1 VARTDVTSTDVTSTD
16 VTSTE
21 TTVSNSADHTEPIL
35 VAEHI
40 RRSFGGLN
48 AANVD
53 HLDVPQGQIIALIG
67 PNGAGKTTLFNV
79 LTGFEH
85 ADSGKWTFQ
94 GRQITGQPPY
104 QIARE
109 GMVRTFQL
117 ARALARMSVLDNM
130 KLAAADQ
137 RGERFFA
144 ALVGPLWR
152 AQEHRIEARALELLE
167 WVGLARHRDDY
178 AGTLSGGERKLLEL
192 GRAVMAEPG
201 LLMLDEPTSG
211 VNPALTDDLLDRIGS
226 LREQGVTVLFVEHDM
241 EVVTRI
247 SDGAVCMAQ
256 GRVIA
261 EGTPAEVVSD
271 PAVVDAYVGTYH
283 GERS

>member
-1 VARTDVTSTDVTSTD
+1 MTRTDVTR
-16 VTSTE
+16 TE
-21 TTVSNSADHTEPIL
+21 APVSPSADRADPIL
-35 VAEHI
+35 VAEGV
-40 RRSFGGLN
+40 RRSYGGLS

-53 HLDVPQGQIIALIG
+53 HLEVPEGRIIALIG

-85 ADSGKWTFQ
+85 ADSGRWTFQ

-104 QIARE
+104 QIARK

-117 ARALARMSVLDNM
+117 ARALARMTVLDNM
-130 KLAAADQ
+130 KLAAGNQ
-137 RGERFFA
+137 RGERFFV
-144 ALVGPLWR
+144 ALVRPFWR
-152 AQEHRIEARALELLE
+152 AQERLTELRALELLE

-192 GRAVMAEPG
+192 GRALMADPA

-211 VNPALTDDLLDRIGS
+211 VNPALTEGLLDRIGS
-226 LREQGVTVLFVEHDM
+226 LRAQGVTVVFVEHDM

-247 SDGAVCMAQ
+247 SDGAVCMAE

-261 EGTPAEVVSD
+261 EGTPAEVVGD
-271 PAVVDAYVGTYH
+271 PAVVDAYLGTHH
-283 GERS
+283 GERA

>member
-1 VARTDVTSTDVTSTD
+1 VTGTDVTSAEVRRAEAPGSR
-16 VTSTE
+16 
-21 TTVSNSADHTEPIL
+21 SADRAEAIL
-35 VAEHI
+35 VAEHV
-40 RRSFGGLN
+40 RRSFGGVC
-48 AANVD
+48 AADVD
-53 HLDVPQGQIIALIG
+53 HLDVPEGRIVALIG

-85 ADSGKWTFQ
+85 ADSGRWTFQ
-94 GRQITGQPPY
+94 GRQITGEPPY

-130 KLAAADQ
+130 KLAAANQ
-137 RGERFFA
+137 RGERFFVA
-144 ALVGPLWR
+144 FVRPAWR
-152 AQEHRIEARALELLE
+152 AQERQIESRALELLE
-167 WVGLARHRDDY
+167 WLGLARHRDDY

-192 GRAVMAEPG
+192 GRAVMAEPA

-211 VNPALTDDLLDRIGS
+211 VNPALKQELLDRIGA
-226 LREQGVTVLFVEHDM
+226 LRVQGVTVLFVEHDM

-247 SDGAVCMAQ
+247 SDGVVCMAQ

-261 EGTPAEVVSD
+261 EGAPADVVADS
-271 PAVVDAYVGTYH
+271 AVIDAYLGTHH
-283 GERS
+283 GERA

>member
-1 VARTDVTSTDVTSTD
+1 MATRTDDEALRTADAASTADDVP
-16 VTSTE
+16 
-21 TTVSNSADHTEPIL
+21 PIL
-35 VAEHI
+35 DAEQV
-40 RRSFGGLN
+40 RRSFGGV
-48 AANVD
+48 AAVDVD
-53 HLDVPQGQIIALIG
+53 HLEVSGGRIVALIG

-85 ADSGKWTFQ
+85 ADTGKWTFQ

-117 ARALARMSVLDNM
+117 ARALARMTVLDNM
-130 KLAAADQ
+130 KLAAAKQ
-137 RGERFFA
+137 RGERFFV
-144 ALVGPLWR
+144 ALARPAWR
-152 AQEHRIEARALELLE
+152 AQERQIESRAVELLE
-167 WVGLARHRDDY
+167 WLGLARHRDDY

-192 GRAVMAEPG
+192 GRAVMAEPA

-211 VNPALTDDLLDRIGS
+211 VNPALTQTLLDRIGS

-247 SDGAVCMAQ
+247 SDGVVCMAQ

-261 EGTPAEVVSD
+261 EGTPAEVVAD
-271 PAVVDAYVGTYH
+271 PTVVDAYLGTHH
-283 GERS
+283 GERA